1 MVDQMNEIVKQRG
14 ESTKTT
20 IQTIKND
27 LDLIVVIIIYGW
39 TL

>member
-1 MVDQMNEIVKQRG
+1 MNKLVKERDK
-14 ESTKTT
+14 SRKTT

>member
-27 LDLIVVIIIYGW
+27 LDLIVVN
-39 TL
+39 LSL

>member
-1 MVDQMNEIVKQRG
+1 MNKLVKERG
-14 ESTKTT
+14 KSRKTT